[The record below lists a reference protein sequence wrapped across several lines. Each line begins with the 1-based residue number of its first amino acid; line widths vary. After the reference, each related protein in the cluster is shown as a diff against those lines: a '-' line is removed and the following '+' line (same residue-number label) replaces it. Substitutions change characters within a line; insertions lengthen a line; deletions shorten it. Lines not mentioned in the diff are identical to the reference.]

1 MNLADT
7 HGTRWQQATH
17 NKGQGTYQP

>member
-1 MNLADT
+1 MA
-7 HGTRWQQATH
+7 QATH